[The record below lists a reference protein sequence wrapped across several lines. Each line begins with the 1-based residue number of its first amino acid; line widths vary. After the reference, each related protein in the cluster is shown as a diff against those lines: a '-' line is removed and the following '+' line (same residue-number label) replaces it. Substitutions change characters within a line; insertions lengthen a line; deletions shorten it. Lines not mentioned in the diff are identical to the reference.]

1 MIDENT
7 VNELTH
13 YTGEAKSN
21 LAMLLEW
28 DPQTPEDLIYAG
40 KFLREANSKLKLLE
54 DRREEIT
61 KPMNTALKS
70 IRSLF
75 KPPVDTLTLLVSTLK
90 QKIATGNS
98 LIATR
103 NRAAMQE
110 AATLMIAKDV
120 HGAALAASTMTVKPT
135 LEGVRTQEVLEFVVE
150 TPDEVPE
157 YYCTPDINKILA
169 SKDFVVPRHLCSPDM
184 AKLQAQLKA
193 HGDKMNVPGVRVV
206 INTRVVAS
214 RLLFVVS

>member
-7 VNELTH
+7 VKELTH

-21 LAMLLEW
+21 LAMLMEW
-28 DPQTPEDLIYAG
+28 DPQTPEDLVYAG
-40 KFLREANSKLKLLE
+40 KFLLEANTKLKLLE
-54 DRREEIT
+54 ERREEIT

-75 KPPVDTLTLLVSTLK
+75 KPPVDSLTVLVATLK

-110 AATLMIAKDV
+110 AATLMQAKDV

-135 LEGVRTQEVLEFVVE
+135 LAGVRTQEVLELIIE
-150 TPDEVPE
+150 NPDAVPE

-169 SKDFVVPRHLCSPDM
+169 SRDFVVPRHLCSPDLT
-184 AKLQAQLKA
+184 KLQAQLKSD
-193 HGDKMNVPGVRVV
+193 GDKMNVPGVRVA

-214 RLLFVVS
+214 RL